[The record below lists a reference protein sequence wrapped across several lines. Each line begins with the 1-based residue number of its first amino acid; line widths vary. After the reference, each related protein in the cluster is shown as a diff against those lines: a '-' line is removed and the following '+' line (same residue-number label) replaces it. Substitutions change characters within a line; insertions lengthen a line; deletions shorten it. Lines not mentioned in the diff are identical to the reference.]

1 MIDRL
6 GLNCKKFKMTRDHIF
21 EGIRKDGG
29 GCPLALALRDFFFCD
44 INLEDDPNLDDIEV
58 SVDFKTVSVESVPI
72 NEDSDTWT
80 IEFVLDEAVAD
91 FIHDFD
97 DELIAAKEFMGRTVR
112 IELLEDQSY
121 KLSFVEIV
129 Y

>member
-6 GLNCKKFKMTRDHIF
+6 ELNCKKFKLTRDHLF

-44 INLEDDPNLDDIEV
+44 MNLEDDTNLDDLEV
-58 SVDFKTVSVESVPI
+58 SIDFKTVSVEYVAI
-72 NEDSDTWT
+72 NEDSDAWT
-80 IEFVLDEAVAD
+80 IEFVLDEAVTD
-91 FIHDFD
+91 FIHDLD

-121 KLSFVEIV
+121 KLSFLETV